1 MDANTIR
8 IILFILGIIVI
19 AGIYLFDRS
28 RKRGAPT
35 QAVSQRR
42 EPTGLGDENSD
53 DILLGEVDSP
63 AFHEPP
69 RAQSVGDA
77 SMAKTPV
84 TQEAEPEAA
93 IPVRDQVTRDLD
105 IAVDDNDEDI
115 DEAQLLAAE
124 NPDLPTLI
132 VQIHVIAHDG
142 EFPGEAVFA
151 AVWDVG
157 LEHGDM
163 GIFHR
168 YQNTP
173 HGRKTL
179 FSMANLVEPGTFDP
193 ENPGFTTPGLALF
206 TQLPVAKDG
215 LAVFSDMLFTAEC
228 LAAALDGELY
238 DESHSAMSR
247 QTIAHI
253 RERIL
258 EHRRRVQLAM
268 S

>member
-28 RKRGAPT
+28 RKRRAPT
-35 QAVSQRR
+35 QAISQRR
-42 EPTGLGDENSD
+42 EPTGLGDEDAD
-53 DILLGEVDSP
+53 DILLGDTGQSDYREPSRDDRAGGPHEVTAP
-63 AFHEPP
+63 TPEPEPP
-69 RAQSVGDA
+69 TSEQ
-77 SMAKTPV
+77 
-84 TQEAEPEAA
+84 
-93 IPVRDQVTRDLD
+93 IPLDLD
-105 IAVDDNDEDI
+105 VDLEEV

-132 VQIHVIAHDG
+132 VQIHVIAHDKEFGGG
-142 EFPGEAVFA
+142 EVFA
-151 AVWDVG
+151 AARDVG

-193 ENPGFTTPGLALF
+193 DNPGRFTTPGLALF

-215 LAVFSDMLFTAEC
+215 LAVFSDMLFTAER
-228 LAAALDGELY
+228 LAATLDGELY

-253 RERIL
+253 RDRIL
-258 EHRRRVQLAM
+258 EHRRKVQLAM

>member
-28 RKRGAPT
+28 RKQRAPT

-42 EPTGLGDENSD
+42 EPTGLGDED
-53 DILLGEVDSP
+53 DILL
-63 AFHEPP
+63 
-69 RAQSVGDA
+69 R
-77 SMAKTPV
+77 
-84 TQEAEPEAA
+84 EAEQPDAREAA
-93 IPVRDQVTRDLD
+93 YPGQTGSPHDDGPAPTPEPEMPVGEQIPLDLD
-105 IAVDDNDEDI
+105 VDLEEV

-132 VQIHVIAHDG
+132 VQIHVIAHDKEFRG
-142 EFPGEAVFA
+142 EEIFA
-151 AVWDVG
+151 AARDVG

-168 YQNTP
+168 HQNTP

-193 ENPGFTTPGLALF
+193 DNPGFTTPGLALF

-215 LAVFSDMLFTAEC
+215 LAVFSDMLFTAER

-253 RERIL
+253 RDRIL
-258 EHRRRVQLAM
+258 EHRRKVQLAM